1 METAKNE
8 KTNES
13 TLSGQETP
21 ENSASPVENPDTD
34 SELSSASASNT
45 DPLDVDESEPSS
57 KIPWC
62 KRKKLVYGC
71 IAGACCEAIAG
82 GGIVFALSQQ
92 GVNTENNQPK
102 TTTTQKVVEKQ
113 EETGIKVSV
122 DLPDWD
128 EDSTPALLE
137 INDGVKSTYQ
147 AIESKDAKDVKVSL
161 AKGDYSV
168 KLISPINSDGSIYI
182 VSDEVKTTIDDA
194 NKEVNFPINGSK
206 LPAEDVTDDQIK
218 EIQKKFDD
226 AKEQGKVDQG
236 VVDKV
241 NKNADAGK
249 DARESKSDEEKKE
262 AQETVKEEVKNTSNG
277 TSSSSSSTSSQ
288 SSSSASTSSSSD
300 SSSAPAHTHNWVA
313 HYTTIHHDAVTHEE
327 PIYQLTER
335 SICSA
340 CGADITGNVY
350 EHVKAEMLAGNP
362 GGDPI
367 AKLIIRLSIIKH

>member
-1 METAKNE
+1 METTKNE

-71 IAGACCEAIAG
+71 IAGACCVAIAG

-122 DLPDWD
+122 DLPDWN

-137 INDGVKSTYQ
+137 VSDGVRTTYQ
-147 AIESKDAKDVKVSL
+147 ASESKNSKDIKVNLS
-161 AKGDYSV
+161 KGDYTV

-182 VSDEVKTTIDDA
+182 VSDEIKTTIDDA
-194 NKEVNFPINGSK
+194 NKEVNVPINGSK

-218 EIQKKFDD
+218 EIQQKFND
-226 AKEQGKVDQG
+226 AKEQGKVDQAT
-236 VVDKV
+236 VDKV

-249 DARESKSDEEKKE
+249 EARELKSDEEKKE
-262 AQETVKEEVKNTSNG
+262 AQESAKEEIKKTSE
-277 TSSSSSSTSSQ
+277 SSTSQ
-288 SSSSASTSSSSD
+288 SSSSASPSGSTSSGFSSSGSGSSSS
-300 SSSAPAHTHNWVA
+300 SSSTPTHT
-313 HYTTIHHDAVTHEE
+313 
-327 PIYQLTER
+327 QLDN
-335 SICSA
+335 
-340 CGADITGNVY
+340 G
-350 EHVKAEMLAGNP
+350 
-362 GGDPI
+362 
-367 AKLIIRLSIIKH
+367 LS